1 VILETKTMKDMWV
14 VFDWMNVI
22 MVRYSY
28 NIVFFTLFLWKN
40 DVVSTL
46 RIYYC
51 GKMMMLKKS
60 VYIKTLIK

>member
-1 VILETKTMKDMWV
+1 MILETKTMKDMWV

>member
-1 VILETKTMKDMWV
+1 MWV